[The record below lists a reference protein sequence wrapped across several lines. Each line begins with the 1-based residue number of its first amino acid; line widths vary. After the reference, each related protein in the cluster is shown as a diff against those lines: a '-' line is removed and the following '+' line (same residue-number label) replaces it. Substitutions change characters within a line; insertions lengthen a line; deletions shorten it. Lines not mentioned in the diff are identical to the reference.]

1 MSSGI
6 KKYSFLEMIIIIPSC
21 LLFTMRDF
29 SRERDNGQSLDNPVK
44 DSGAVSFILNTDKT
58 YRNGSPEENFSQ
70 ILLKLPG
77 LATCLLQRDTS
88 GIFITMQW
96 DSGGT
101 HTGYYI
107 LLTELPGPAKYHIQ
121 FTWDAEKGLSDG
133 YFNGI
138 PIRLENPLYCQ
149 RWEVKGTATRVYVPG
164 GPNRV
169 ADVHVSNRYR
179 PRDEAM
185 TRVPKALKGKYDY
198 LLGQKDLPPPMDI
211 GGKKGKLLYS
221 TRMDSEASMKDWVL
235 EGPGIIDFV
244 DNSTIMRSQIPNPPD
259 GSTGHFNYWCPE
271 SFPDNIVVEWEFKP
285 FTDKGVCHLFFAAKG
300 QKGEDIFDSAL
311 PKRDGHFQQYINGVI
326 NNYYFIYFSNLDL
339 MRTSNMATVWLA
351 KSSKQSIM
359 ALGQIGITPGVKEF
373 HRMRMIKEDAHMQ
386 LQVNGKVYLDFTDPG
401 SERWGPVLG
410 GGRISFRQMA
420 VTMAAYR
427 NFNVWELK

>member
-1 MSSGI
+1 MSVGI
-6 KKYSFLEMIIIIPSC
+6 KKYSLLEMIIIIPSC

-244 DNSTIMRSQIPNPPD
+244 DNTTIMRSQIPNPPD

>member
-1 MSSGI
+1 M
-6 KKYSFLEMIIIIPSC
+6 KYSFLKMIIIIPSC
-21 LLFTMRDF
+21 WLLTMRDF
-29 SRERDNGQSLDNPVK
+29 SQERADVQSLDNPVK

-70 ILLKLPG
+70 TLLKLPG
-77 LATCLLQRDTS
+77 LATCLLQKDTS
-88 GIFITMQW
+88 GIFIAMEW
-96 DSGGT
+96 DSAGT

-107 LLTELPGPAKYHIQ
+107 LFPELPGPAQYHIQ
-121 FTWDAEKGLSDG
+121 FTWDAGKGLSDG

-138 PIRLENPLYCQ
+138 PIRLENPRYYQ
-149 RWEVKGTATRVYVPG
+149 PWEVKGTATQVQVPG

-169 ADVHVSNRYR
+169 TDVHVFNRYL
-179 PRDEAM
+179 PRDEAIA
-185 TRVPKALKGKYDY
+185 RVPKALKGKDGY

-211 GGKKGKLLYS
+211 GGRKGELLYS
-221 TRMDSEASMKDWVL
+221 TRMDSEASLKDWVL
-235 EGPGIIDFV
+235 EGPAIVDFA

-259 GSTGHFNYWCPE
+259 DSSGHFNYWCPE

-300 QKGEDIFDSAL
+300 KKSEDVFDPAL
-311 PKRDGHFQQYINGVI
+311 PKRDGHFQPYINGVI
-326 NNYYFIYFSNLDL
+326 NNYYFIYFSNNRM
-339 MRTSNMATVWLA
+339 MRTSNMATAWLA
-351 KSSKQSIM
+351 KSSKQSIL
-359 ALGQIGITPGVKEF
+359 ALGKIGIMPGIKEF
-373 HRMRMIKEDAHMQ
+373 HRLRVIKDGAHIQ
-386 LQVNGKVYLDFTDPG
+386 FQVNGKVCLDFTDPG

-420 VTMAAYR
+420 VTIAAYR